1 MSKVAFWAL
10 FGTEE
15 YVYDEGND
23 FCDAEVLTDEKLL
36 AIFSSREKAIAY
48 AEGSRASSFRDDIS
62 WRDQNKGRQ
71 FVKES
76 LLAGSTGYVIKPL
89 EVPELTVD
97 PAITWKSKEE
107 SA

>member
-1 MSKVAFWAL
+1 MSKPAFWAL

-36 AIFSSREKAIAY
+36 AVFSSREKAITY
-48 AEGSRASSFRDDIS
+48 AETSKAPSFRDDIT
-62 WRDQNKGRQ
+62 WRDQNKGKQ

-76 LLAGSTGYVIKPL
+76 LLAGSTGYLIKPL
-89 EVPELTVD
+89 EVPTLNID
-97 PAITWKSKEE
+97 PMLP
-107 SA
+107 